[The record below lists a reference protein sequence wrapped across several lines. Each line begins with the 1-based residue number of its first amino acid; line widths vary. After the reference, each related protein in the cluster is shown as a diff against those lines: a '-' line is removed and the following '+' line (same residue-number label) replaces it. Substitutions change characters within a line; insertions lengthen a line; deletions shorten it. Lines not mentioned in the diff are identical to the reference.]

1 MAKIKNNFL
10 KATVNKD
17 FDERLTPNGQMTDAE
32 NVMVISEDNGGVGVL
47 KNVKGNLKVTSLN
60 IANSETIGS
69 IEDDAK
75 NRAFYFVTSPSY
87 DYVIQY
93 NLIDNSTE
101 IVLQST
107 HGTGVLNFNKEY
119 RISHSDLFVSVEGY
133 DLLSWTDGLNPP
145 RIISIERAKT
155 YAVNGFTEDEVSVMK
170 PSPIFAP
177 TVNQVQSNNSDFA
190 GFLRDKFMSFAYRY
204 RYEDGYYSSFSSW
217 SPYAFTPG
225 SFNVDLDTS
234 TNLAME
240 NISRAYQIS
249 FNTGPREVEIIEL
262 VFKLSNNNNV
272 YSIIKLNKEDEGW
285 ANNFNKSYLFENYKV
300 YNVLSE
306 NEFFR
311 SFDNV
316 PLSAYTQARI
326 GNRLVYGN
334 FVEGR
339 DIDSKI
345 EFSVDY
351 ESQEINTLDIEDV
364 GSYEN
369 TDALPALLD
378 IWGVSDSVDVIG
390 AGAGIVMDYTTN
402 IATITNTHPTDARAL
417 RIIVETEKEATYS
430 SVPFTL
436 KMYFD
441 GTPRSFSVG
450 TSQVNSTQSWGGSIG
465 YELLAGESVDVYFEI
480 DSALPLL
487 LRPKITFRLVNP
499 SIFAFTTVQKGFD
512 TDDYYQ
518 LFSND
523 DNVINKK
530 SLDIDFTDIPVTDG
544 TQILFEFDIRSH
556 FSPNDLLPPEDNPY
570 LYSLPYTVNGTYLT
584 KEDFITNSNFISQLE
599 TFFSTRLELADSNLP
614 GAINVV
620 VDPLLTSFN
629 STTNVLNLIIPNRTI
644 DIEET
649 GSGVFEEK
657 IDYVFCEVVTI
668 SYSSGT
674 LFTSMHSSRDYEVGI
689 VFLDDKG
696 RKTTVIDAKNNSVH
710 VESSD
715 SVNQNVLKVTTT
727 GTPPSWAKYYKF
739 AVKYNRGKYDTIFTK
754 KIYNVDLFS
763 YLELVGDNKNKV
775 KDGEYLVVKSDLNGP
790 LPEYVKVKVLD
801 ARFYEKDEITTG
813 SASGFYFKI
822 KQGAFNLKLSDNDF
836 LEFIGKRGEYKYPYY
851 VETAAIELPLGTPLE
866 FTAGNIVY
874 FNVECDRPAGS
885 RQFRNRIAQEYLLTR
900 DYPDFRAVFEDIIE
914 PSNSYQAFAVGGNTK
929 MDYIW
934 LPTLGRTQMAFKAR
948 TTKDGKR
955 NIYSKSQINVTRS
968 KIPVFETV
976 PLDSDDNIY
985 IETPKTYVI
994 NNGQYQFTTHT
1005 LNDVF
1010 NCYCF
1015 GNAVESISIRDE
1027 LTTNFL
1033 NLDYGVNSVSEDI
1046 YRQVN
1051 RYADLTYSGIY
1062 QESTNVNRL
1071 NEFNLSLANYKDDL
1085 EKKYGSIIR
1094 LDSDQTDL
1102 LVIQEDKW
1110 SKVLYGKDLLYNTDA
1125 TTNLSRIEDVLGQQV
1140 LYAGEYGISSHPES
1154 YDDYGTNA
1162 FCTDDKRGVV
1172 LGMNNSNGL
1181 SEISNSGMRD
1191 YFKTLFRD
1199 NEIVNIIGQYDAF
1212 FDIYIVNIKYKI
1224 KGKDYT
1230 SLPVKYD
1237 YVTWSYSPEVNGFLG
1252 RQSFDPDSM
1261 LRVNNEFLSFKGAD
1275 VYKHNIGSYNNFYGT
1290 LGQSSFAFN
1299 FNEEPSTRK
1308 IFKNISVEG
1317 NSAWNVSMNTDM
1329 QNGYI
1334 NQGDF
1339 KNKEGVQYAYIR
1351 GNDTLDLKT
1360 IAVTGLG
1367 NIDRIIGVN
1376 IYLTEVPSTVSIGD
1390 LVYNS
1395 SLSLIGTIL
1404 FIGDLNNIVLNS
1416 VAGLS
1421 AGDFI
1426 LSSKPSSIE
1435 TSGIRGYYMNTRFNL
1450 QTTGYTEVYA
1460 INSEVAKSFE

>member
-10 KATVNKD
+10 KATINKD

-47 KNVKGNLKVTSLN
+47 KNVKGNLKVTNLN

-155 YAVNGFTEDEVSVMK
+155 YGIDGFTEDEVSVMK

-177 TVNQVQSNNSDFA
+177 SVNQVQSNNSDFA

-204 RYEDGYYSSFSSW
+204 RYKDGYYSSFSSW

-225 SFNVDLDTS
+225 TFNVDLDTS

-351 ESQEINTLDIEDV
+351 ESKAINTIDIEEV

-369 TDALPALLD
+369 TDALPTLLD
-378 IWGVSDSVDVIG
+378 IWGSVDGSIMSEL
-390 AGAGIVMDYTTN
+390 VMDYTTN
-402 IATITNTHPTDARAL
+402 IATITNTHPTDPRRL
-417 RIIVETEKEATYS
+417 RLVVETQKEATFS

-436 KMYFD
+436 KMYFN
-441 GTPRSFSVG
+441 GVPTSFSVG
-450 TSQVNSTQSWGGSIG
+450 TNQINETRSWTNNISGG
-465 YELLAGESVDVYFEI
+465 YTLLAGESVQVYFEI
-480 DSALPLL
+480 ESDFPLL
-487 LRPKITFRLVNP
+487 LKPIITFRLVN
-499 SIFAFTTVQKGFD
+499 ILGTTTVQKAFNS
-512 TDDYYQ
+512 DDYYQ

-530 SLDIDFTDIPVTDG
+530 SLDIDLTNIPVIDG
-544 TQILFEFDIRSH
+544 TQILFDFDIRSY
-556 FSPNDLLPPEDNPY
+556 FSPNDLLPPIDNPN
-570 LYSLPYTVNGTYLT
+570 LYSFPYTVNGTYLT

-599 TFFSTRLELADSNLP
+599 TFFSTQLELADSNLP

-629 STTNVLNLIIPNRTI
+629 AATNVLNLIIPNRAI
-644 DIEET
+644 DIEES
-649 GSGVFEEK
+649 GSGDLEGK
-657 IDYVFCEVVTI
+657 TDYVFCEGVVI
-668 SYSSGT
+668 FYSSGT
-674 LFTSMHSSRDYEVGI
+674 LFTSMHSSRDYEVGM

-696 RKTTVIDAKNNSVH
+696 RKTTVIDAKNNSVYI
-710 VESSD
+710 ESLD

-739 AVKYNRGKYDTIFTK
+739 AVKYDRDKYETIFTK

-763 YLELVGDNKNKV
+763 YLELVADNKNKV
-775 KDGEYLVVKSDLNGP
+775 KEGDYLVIKSDLNGP
-790 LPEYVKVKVLD
+790 LVEYTKVKVLA

-813 SASGFYFKI
+813 SDSGFYFKI
-822 KQGAFNLKLSDNDF
+822 KQGSFDLTISDNDF
-836 LEFIGKRGEYKYPYY
+836 LEFLGKNGAYKTPYY
-851 VETAAIELPLGTPLE
+851 IESAKIELPIGTPLT
-866 FTAGNIVY
+866 FSSGNIVRY
-874 FNVECDRPAGS
+874 SANCSRPFGS
-885 RQFRNRIAQEYLLTR
+885 RQFTNKIDQEYLLTR
-900 DYPDFRAVFEDIIE
+900 DYADFRAVFEDIIE
-914 PSNSYQAFAVGGNTK
+914 PSNAYQAFANEGNTK

-934 LPTLGRTQMAFKAR
+934 LPDALGRTQIAFKPR
-948 TTKDGKR
+948 TTRDGER
-955 NIYSKSQINVTRS
+955 NIYTETNIYVTKSS
-968 KIPVFETV
+968 IPVFETI
-976 PLDSDDNIY
+976 PLKSDNNIY

-1015 GNAVESISIRDE
+1015 GNSVESISVRDE
-1027 LTTNFL
+1027 MTTNFL
-1033 NLDYGVNSVSEDI
+1033 NLDYAINAVSEDI

-1051 RYADLTYSGIY
+1051 RYADLTYSGVY

-1071 NEFNLSLANYKDDL
+1071 NEFNLYLGNYKDDL
-1085 EKKYGSIIR
+1085 EKKYGNIIR

-1140 LYAGEYGISSHPES
+1140 LYSGEYGISLHPES

-1199 NEIVNIIGQYDAF
+1199 NEIVNVIGQYDAF
-1212 FDIYIVNIKYKI
+1212 FDIYVLNIKYKI
-1224 KGKDYT
+1224 KGKDYAP
-1230 SLPVKYD
+1230 LPVKYD
-1237 YVTWSYSPEVNGFLG
+1237 YVTWSYSPEANGFLG

-1261 LRVNNEFLSFKGAD
+1261 VRVNNEFLSFKGAD
-1275 VYKHNIGSYNNFYGT
+1275 VYKHNIGSYNTFYGT
-1290 LGQSSFAFN
+1290 SSQSSFAFN

-1367 NIDRIIGVN
+1367 NIDRIIGIN
-1376 IYLTEVPSTVSIGD
+1376 LYLTEVPSTVSIGD

-1404 FIGDLNNIVLNS
+1404 FIGDLNNIVLSS

-1450 QTTGYTEVYA
+1450 QTTDYAEVYA